1 MSLAYLVT
9 VKMSFRALCKLQR
22 GEMNMYNEQL
32 GNLEN
37 TRTTRANR
45 NLLPLLFTLLIAAS
59 FCATSAQAQ
68 IIGSLEAQIP
78 FQFEVGNT
86 TLPAGTYVIHR
97 LDDNDETVMQLSKKD
112 GTMSLLF
119 DVESTQ
125 ANSTPEKT
133 ELIFNKYGD
142 RYFLSEMFDEGNPD
156 GSRVYASSDEKMASK
171 QSESTVAQV
180 VANHPQL
187 RGN

>member
-1 MSLAYLVT
+1 
-9 VKMSFRALCKLQR
+9 
-22 GEMNMYNEQL
+22 MNMYNEGL
-32 GNLEN
+32 GKLE
-37 TRTTRANR
+37 TARTTRANR

-59 FCATSAQAQ
+59 FCATSAHAQ
-68 IIGSLEAQIP
+68 IIGRVEAQVP
-78 FQFEVGNT
+78 FQFHVGNT

-97 LDDNDETVMQLSKKD
+97 LDDNDGTVMQISRKD
-112 GTMSLLF
+112 GTMSALF

-156 GSRVYASSDEKMASK
+156 GSRLYASSDEKMASK
-171 QSESTVAQV
+171 QSQSTVAQV
-180 VANHPQL
+180 VANHARLQ
-187 RGN
+187 GN

>member
-1 MSLAYLVT
+1 
-9 VKMSFRALCKLQR
+9 
-22 GEMNMYNEQL
+22 MYNENL
-32 GNLEN
+32 GNPEP
-37 TRTTRANR
+37 TRTTRGIR

-59 FCATSAQAQ
+59 FCATRARAQ
-68 IIGSLEAQIP
+68 IIGNLEAQIP
-78 FQFEVGNT
+78 FQFHVGKT

-97 LDDNDETVMQLSKKD
+97 LDNNDGTVMQISKKD
-112 GTMSLLF
+112 GTMSALF

-156 GSRVYASSDEKMASK
+156 GSRVYASRDEKMASK
-171 QSESTVAQV
+171 QSESTVAQI
-180 VANHPQL
+180 AASHPKL
-187 RGN
+187 HGN